1 MQSPRISIRP
11 IARVFGLLVLTA
23 SAVDAAPPSVPAVP
37 RDRVPDGG
45 IQPQVATGADGTV
58 HLVYF
63 RGEAANGDLYYCRR
77 APDEE
82 QFSEPVRVNSTPGS
96 AIAAGTIRGAQ
107 VALGRGG
114 RLHVVWNGSNRA
126 EPRGPKKETPLLYTR
141 LVSDGARFEPE
152 RNVITSA
159 YGLDGG
165 ATLGADVQGN
175 VYIAWHAGTGRGEES
190 RRVWMVRSADDGTTF
205 DAERAIDVPRVGA
218 CGCCGMR
225 GTVAQ
230 GGAVMFLYRSAR
242 PATQRDIYLLTSL
255 DAGESF
261 TSRKLQAWEIGTC
274 PMSSEAFAHQG
285 DRSWAAWE
293 TDEQVFMARVDADT
307 GQASTP
313 RAAPG
318 RAARRKHPALAVNA
332 RGELLMV
339 WTEGTGWNKGGG
351 LAWQQYDPEGR
362 PTDVKGR
369 EPGIPVW
376 SFATPYAR
384 PDGSF
389 AILY

>member
-1 MQSPRISIRP
+1 
-11 IARVFGLLVLTA
+11 
-23 SAVDAAPPSVPAVP
+23 
-37 RDRVPDGG
+37 
-45 IQPQVATGADGTV
+45 
-58 HLVYF
+58 
-63 RGEAANGDLYYCRR
+63 
-77 APDEE
+77 
-82 QFSEPVRVNSTPGS
+82 
-96 AIAAGTIRGAQ
+96 
-107 VALGRGG
+107 VALGRDD

-126 EPRGPKKETPLLYTR
+126 EPRGPDQATPLLYTR
-141 LVSDGARFEPE
+141 LSGDGAQFEPE

-230 GGAVMFLYRSAR
+230 GGAVMFLYRSAK

-261 TSRKLQAWEIGTC
+261 ASRKLQAWEIGTC

-293 TDEQVFMARVDADT
+293 TDEQVYMARVDADA
-307 GQASTP
+307 GQTSTP

-351 LAWQQYDPEGR
+351 LAWQQFDAQDR
-362 PTDVKGR
+362 PTDAKGR
-369 EPGIPVW
+369 EPGVPVW